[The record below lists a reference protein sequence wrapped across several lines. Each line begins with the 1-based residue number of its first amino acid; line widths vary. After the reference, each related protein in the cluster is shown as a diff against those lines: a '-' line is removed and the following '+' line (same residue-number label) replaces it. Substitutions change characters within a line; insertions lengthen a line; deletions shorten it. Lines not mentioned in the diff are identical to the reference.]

1 MYHIDNY
8 KVDNGDDSAD
18 SDSDIGVT
26 ANVDSREKNE
36 DNDDDESDEEQLS
49 NAASF
54 NWDDDFILHDSDN
67 DDTAGQT
74 SKVAERAKGKPC
86 RCTEVQE
93 EAITGGTKRRNF
105 DIGNTSTLAARRKLN
120 LDDTATFGRV
130 NVGQPHIQQTSTQF
144 QDLPLELK
152 L

>member
-26 ANVDSREKNE
+26 ANVD
-36 DNDDDESDEEQLS
+36 
-49 NAASF
+49 
-54 NWDDDFILHDSDN
+54 
-67 DDTAGQT
+67 T
-74 SKVAERAKGKPC
+74 
-86 RCTEVQE
+86 
-93 EAITGGTKRRNF
+93 ITGGTKRRNF

-120 LDDTATFGRV
+120 LHDTATFGRV